1 MLKAVNICK
10 SFGELNVLKNF
21 SHEFAEGKTTALL
34 GKSGCGKSTL
44 LNILM
49 NLMSPDSGEVI
60 RPENCRI
67 SAVFQ
72 ENRLCENLTA
82 AANIRLVTG
91 KRYSKSQLA
100 KEFECVGLGG
110 FEDKPVRELS
120 GGMKRRTALLRALLA
135 DYDVLFLDEPFKG
148 LDGDTKRLVMDYCK
162 RMTSGRTVIFVTH
175 DEQECEFLS
184 HEVITLSTP
193 QK

>member
-1 MLKAVNICK
+1 MLKTVDICK
-10 SFGELNVLKNF
+10 NFGEQRVLKNF

-49 NLMSPDSGEVI
+49 NLMSPDSGEVV

-91 KRYSKSQLA
+91 KRYSNSELA
-100 KEFECVGLGG
+100 KEFERVGLGG
-110 FEDKPVRELS
+110 CENKPVRELS

-135 DYDVLFLDEPFKG
+135 EYDVLFLDEPFKG
-148 LDGDTKRLVMDYCK
+148 LDGDTKRLVMKYCK
-162 RMTSGRTVIFVTH
+162 EKTHGKTVIFVTH
-175 DEQECEFLS
+175 DKQECDFLS
-184 HEVITLSTP
+184 DEIITLNA
-193 QK
+193 

>member
-10 SFGELNVLKNF
+10 RFGELTVLENF
-21 SHEFAEGKTTALL
+21 SHDFAEGKVTAVL

-49 NLMSPDSGEVI
+49 GLLPPDSGEVV
-60 RPENCRI
+60 RPEDCRI

-91 KRYSKSQLA
+91 KRLSAAEISEQFRAVDLA
-100 KEFECVGLGG
+100 GCEN
-110 FEDKPVRELS
+110 KPVRELS
-120 GGMKRRTALLRALLA
+120 GGMKRRVALLRALLA
-135 DYDVLFLDEPFKG
+135 EYDILFLDEPFKG
-148 LDGDTKRLVMDYCK
+148 LDGDTKRTVMEYCRAETAGK
-162 RMTSGRTVIFVTH
+162 TVLLVTH
-175 DEQECEFLS
+175 DEQEIFTD
-184 HEVITLSTP
+184 EVISLSRTDV
-193 QK
+193 